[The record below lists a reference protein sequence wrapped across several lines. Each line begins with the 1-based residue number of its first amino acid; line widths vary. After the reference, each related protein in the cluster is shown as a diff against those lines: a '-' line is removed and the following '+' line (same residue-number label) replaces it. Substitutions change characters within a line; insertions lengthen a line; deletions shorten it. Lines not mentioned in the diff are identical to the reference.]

1 MGISKVA
8 SGGPRFYRV
17 AVTRRTRGWIHE
29 AAVAIKGH
37 TGEDQRILELIET
50 SQGTDKITLC
60 RLLCQSFSRSRLVA
74 HSMLLL
80 GEEAERV
87 AASLTQRIRRRLG
100 EVRDAVVAVRDYYL
114 SDAGLDR
121 YSKLGVAFDF
131 NESTAEFVYDGKV
144 YRDVIKLFPK
154 SQEAAVAR
162 ERLGANAKKI
172 SGRG

>member
-1 MGISKVA
+1 
-8 SGGPRFYRV
+8 
-17 AVTRRTRGWIHE
+17 
-29 AAVAIKGH
+29 
-37 TGEDQRILELIET
+37 
-50 SQGTDKITLC
+50 
-60 RLLCQSFSRSRLVA
+60 
-74 HSMLLL
+74 MLLL

-100 EVRDAVVAVRDYYL
+100 EVRDAVAAVRDYYL